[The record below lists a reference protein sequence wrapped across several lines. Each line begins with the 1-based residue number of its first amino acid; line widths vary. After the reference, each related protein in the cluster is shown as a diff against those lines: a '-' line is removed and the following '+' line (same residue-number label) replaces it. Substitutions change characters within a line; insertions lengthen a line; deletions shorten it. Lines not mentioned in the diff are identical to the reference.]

1 MSIISKKYK
10 RITVYDLNKYYL
22 LMKEAKKKGNLSEE
36 FTIEH
41 LRISIPNIKI
51 NASMLQKMRIYGFI
65 DKVGKP
71 KNLTIY
77 SFSNKHMNHM
87 RK

>member
-1 MSIISKKYK
+1 
-10 RITVYDLNKYYL
+10 
-22 LMKEAKKKGNLSEE
+22 MKEAKKKGNLSEK

-41 LRISIPNIKI
+41 LQISIPNIKI

-77 SFSNKHMNHM
+77 SLSNKHMNHI
-87 RK
+87 RP